1 MVGLTGFIGLI
12 GFIGLLAQQQPH
24 TRPGWPC
31 VGRPD
36 PSMVQVSEGSGGQV
50 FLLDPSE
57 VASSATLLLARD
69 GHDETLR
76 RVVGDLEPGVRAI
89 DVHVDPSAERVLF
102 SVSLQCLQQI
112 EVVRPSGAIVAAS
125 DPGVTWTA
133 FQAGRQVGVGT
144 PEPGLW
150 KIRVA
155 GKGLLFLVVSAKAS
169 LALENVRP
177 VRPGGRPGHE
187 GLFRDD
193 TPLVP
198 GTRRM
203 MEITLSAGVREPTF
217 AMRTSVDQAVGT
229 LSAVAQPGGDG
240 EVVYLSE
247 FVVPRVPFRV
257 VVTGRDATGNIVQRV
272 QGSLFQ
278 LSQTR

>member
-1 MVGLTGFIGLI
+1 MIWLVGLMAW
-12 GFIGLLAQQQPH
+12 LAQQQPH

-57 VASSATLLLARD
+57 IASSATLLMARD

-76 RVVGDLEPGVRAI
+76 RVVGELDPGFRTI
-89 DVHVDPSAERVLF
+89 DVHLDTSVERVLF
-102 SVSLQCLQQI
+102 SVSLQCLQEI
-112 EVVRPSGAIVAAS
+112 EIVRPSGAPVAAS

-133 FQAGRQVGVGT
+133 FQAGRQVGIAR

-150 KIRVA
+150 KVQLA
-155 GKGLLFLVVSAKAS
+155 GKGLVFLVVHARAS
-169 LALENVRP
+169 LSLDGVRL
-177 VRPGGRPGHE
+177 VRRGGRPRHE

-193 TPLVP
+193 APLVQ
-198 GTRRM
+198 GTRRL
-203 MEITLSAGVREPTF
+203 MEITLSRGILEPTF
-217 AMRTSVDQAVGT
+217 AMRGSADEELGAVPP
-229 LSAVAQPGGDG
+229 VPQPGGED
-240 EVVYLSE
+240 EQTYLSE
-247 FVVPRVPFRV
+247 ILVPAVPFRV
-257 VVTGRDATGNIVQRV
+257 VVTGRDSTGKTVQRT

>member
-1 MVGLTGFIGLI
+1 MWIGLI
-12 GFIGLLAQQQPH
+12 GLIGLLAQQQPQ

-89 DVHVDPSAERVLF
+89 DVHVDPSADRVLF

-112 EVVRPSGAIVAAS
+112 EIVRPSGAIVAAS

-150 KIRVA
+150 RIRLA
-155 GKGLLFLVVSAKAS
+155 GKGLLFLVVSARAS
-169 LALENVRP
+169 LTLENIRL

-187 GLFRDD
+187 GIFRDD
-193 TPLVP
+193 APLVP
-198 GTRRM
+198 GTRRLL
-203 MEITLSAGVREPTF
+203 EITLSPGIVGPAFE
-217 AMRTSVDQAVGT
+217 MRGSSDERIGT
-229 LSAVAQPGGDG
+229 LPPLRQPGGDG
-240 EVVYLSE
+240 DHVYLSE
-247 FVVPRVPFRV
+247 FRVPGVPFRV
-257 VVTGRDATGNIVQRV
+257 VVTGRDAAGSIVQRV

-278 LSQTR
+278 VGQPR